1 MLRRTFYGTAPL
13 DISVVVRTY
22 TEDRWD
28 YLVAAPES
36 IRRQNRP
43 PLELVVVVDHN
54 PALLRRVCEQFP
66 EARVVENTEPR
77 GSSGAW
83 NSGVMASRGRIIAFL
98 DDDAEAEP
106 DWLERLWK
114 AYADDSV
121 MGVGGS
127 IRPVWEGAAR
137 PRWFPDEF
145 LWVVGC
151 TYRGLPEET
160 APVRNLIGC
169 NMSFR
174 RSAFE
179 EIGGFRKG
187 MGHVGGRPIGDDE
200 TEFSIRVGLRWPD
213 RVLLHHPE
221 ARVRHKV
228 PASRA
233 RWSYFYSRCRLEGR
247 SKALMSGLVGTHHG
261 LAAECTYAFR
271 TLPRGMWR
279 GLVDA
284 IWGDWTGLGRAWAIF
299 SGLAITT
306 IHYALGV
313 VVSSSGDHTIVPIEP
328 VLRPDESHHKAP
340 RRSRNAQSAGAA

>member
-1 MLRRTFYGTAPL
+1 M
-13 DISVVVRTY
+13 VRT
-22 TEDRWD
+22 
-28 YLVAAPES
+28 
-36 IRRQNRP
+36 IRRIEGTIWSPRRNPSGVRIG

-247 SKALMSGLVGTHHG
+247 SQSVDERAGGHPPWAGGRVYVCFQNVAPWDVAWSGRCDMGRLDRPGT
-261 LAAECTYAFR
+261 R
-271 TLPRGMWR
+271 
-279 GLVDA
+279 
-284 IWGDWTGLGRAWAIF
+284 LGHLF
-299 SGLAITT
+299 GT
-306 IHYALGV
+306 
-313 VVSSSGDHTIVPIEP
+313 GDHNHPLCPGGGGIFLWRSYHRAHRAGVT
-328 VLRPDESHHKAP
+328 P
-340 RRSRNAQSAGAA
+340 R